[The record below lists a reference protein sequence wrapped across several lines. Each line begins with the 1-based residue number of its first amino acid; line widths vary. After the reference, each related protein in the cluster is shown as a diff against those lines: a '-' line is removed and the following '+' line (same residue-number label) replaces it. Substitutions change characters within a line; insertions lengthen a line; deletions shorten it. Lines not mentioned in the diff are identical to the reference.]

1 MNVPECVTV
10 SKTHHT
16 GFWEHR
22 VPFSFFPPFHSPSL
36 FNSTLLL
43 PCHSLIFLSLLW
55 FKSSA
60 ALFHFLVLSPFLRSC
75 MLWWA
80 WGCWASVV
88 SSRGMAPEQRSRFE
102 DEWMWH
108 SAIILS
114 LFSLVSL
121 LLSHLPLLLFTPLF
135 PISLSM
141 YYLSLTLFACRLWEW
156 CVWGWRRN
164 RYSFPT
170 ELSLVVLLVRVC
182 ACKLYW
188 IVNG

>member
-1 MNVPECVTV
+1 MSQSV
-10 SKTHHT
+10 SQSQRPTT
-16 GFWEHR
+16 LASGSIAF
-22 VPFSFFPPFHSPSL
+22 PFPFFPPFHSPSL

-60 ALFHFLVLSPFLRSC
+60 ALFHFLVPSPFLRSC

-80 WGCWASVV
+80 WGCRASAV
-88 SSRGMAPEQRSRFE
+88 SSRGMAPEQRSRSE

-114 LFSLVSL
+114 LFSLVSP

-135 PISLSM
+135 PISLNM
-141 YYLSLTLFACRLWEW
+141 YYLSLTLC
-156 CVWGWRRN
+156 
-164 RYSFPT
+164 
-170 ELSLVVLLVRVC
+170 LSPLRKMRMRV
-182 ACKLYW
+182 AEKP
-188 IVNG
+188 I

>member
-135 PISLSM
+135 PIFTTICPW
-141 YYLSLTLFACRLWEW
+141 LSLPVASENDAYEGGGETDIASWQNCLYLFFW
-156 CVWGWRRN
+156 CV
-164 RYSFPT
+164 YVLVSCT
-170 ELSLVVLLVRVC
+170 EL
-182 ACKLYW
+182 
-188 IVNG
+188 

>member
-108 SAIILS
+108 SY
-114 LFSLVSL
+114 
-121 LLSHLPLLLFTPLF
+121 HPLPLLTSLPFAVTSPTPPLHSF
-135 PISLSM
+135 ISHFH

-170 ELSLVVLLVRVC
+170 ELSLLVLLVRVC